1 MNKDNVEVGKK
12 YHIEFLGNWSAFDG
26 DYQISSIVSPDAVIA
41 ISPDKSIRS
50 IYFTDIGLDEDMY
63 AMYIKPSTL
72 VYTAYAITSK
82 NPVKVDNE
90 SIEKILYLPSSLIN
104 YDKSYLYLDGVQL
117 KFSVTT
123 GVKYFDSLTNLE
135 KFINNEKVDVKNIF
149 DKNYNFSG
157 ETIGVLVDQIEALTT
172 KAEIDNINTAKA
184 KIKDAADKA
193 KRQYQMNIE
202 ASERNLYEKVKE
214 ATVEKEKYIELSN
227 SLHSKIND
235 AESLRIINED
245 ESRTLNNIKNLM
257 IKMLTMLIT
266 GEVTLGSLG
275 NSGSEAFDTLYAQAK
290 ENL

>member
-12 YHIEFLGNWSAFDG
+12 YHIEFLGNWSDFDG

-63 AMYIKPSTL
+63 SMYIKPSTL

-82 NPVKVDNE
+82 NPVKVDND

-135 KFINNEKVDVKNIF
+135 KFINTEKVDVKNMF

-172 KAEIDNINTAKA
+172 KAEIDNVNIAKA

-227 SLHSKIND
+227 GLHSKIND
-235 AESLRIINED
+235 AEALRIINED